1 MQLIN
6 TAAELMELCCV
17 QLIIIAAELWNCVQ
31 LINVPAA
38 LMQLCCEQLIIIA
51 ATLVDCFVSS

>member
-1 MQLIN
+1 M
-6 TAAELMELCCV
+6 
-17 QLIIIAAELWNCVQ
+17 Q